1 MNEAR
6 VLRIRALLLVILAT
20 YIMFQFVS
28 SLHLFL
34 LICTDKNMHG

>member
-20 YIMFQFVS
+20 YIMFQFVF

-34 LICTDKNMHG
+34 IICTDKNMHG